1 VNNSLIIATRESR
14 LALWQAHFVRD
25 CLKDCHQGLDVQIL
39 GMTTVGDHRLDRP
52 LSEIGGKGL
61 FTKELEIALLEG
73 RAHLAV
79 HSLKDVPMQLG
90 EEFLLAAVMKRED
103 PRDALVSSRFKD
115 LADLPAG
122 AKIGTSSLRRAAQL
136 KARFPNL
143 TILPLRGNLDTRL
156 GKLDQG
162 EYDAIVLAAAGL
174 KRLGLAQRI
183 ASYIP
188 TDIMIPSPGQGALGI
203 EIMARDQS
211 TALRLQP
218 LIDPDT
224 TAAVSAER
232 KVSMGLGGNCKLP
245 LAAHCVVSATGLHLT
260 SIVSNAAGTK
270 VLYVEQSSTE
280 RSTQAAIAL
289 GAEVASKL
297 LAQGA
302 AAILAQ

>member
-1 VNNSLIIATRESR
+1 MNNSLIIATRESR
-14 LALWQAHFVRD
+14 LVLWQAHFVRD
-25 CLKDCHQGLDVQIL
+25 CLKDRHHGLEVQIL
-39 GMTTVGDHRLDRP
+39 GMTTVGDQRLDRP

-61 FTKELEIALLEG
+61 FTKELEVALMEG

-90 EEFLLAAVMKRED
+90 EEFSLAAVMKRED

-115 LADLPAG
+115 LADLPSG

-203 EIMARDQS
+203 EIMAHDQS
-211 TALRLQP
+211 TAQRLQP
-218 LIDPDT
+218 LIDQDT

-245 LAAHCVVSATGLHLT
+245 LAAHCVVSAAGLHLT

-270 VLYVEQSSTE
+270 VLYVEQSSTD